1 MLLYILRVYSRRRSA
16 SHNAREN
23 YPSQPMF
30 AIHEHR
36 AQRPAL
42 QERLQHA
49 HPLYYAAAPR
59 SVARRAQR
67 VRRCDPCT
75 RTPHRP
81 RTRKPS
87 SPLRCFPPWCLLAF
101 REHTCVSLCLMAVIF
116 PRAFPQSRAAADQYA
131 SLLSTPARFTATR
144 LPNPEAPSWA
154 ASHERSAC
162 DSPFA
167 LSFGPHTPH
176 AIPLILP
183 ACCGL
188 LHACVETLQAT
199 FELAA
204 ALGPTYLHAAEY
216 TRCQAS
222 LFFSLLFAG

>member
-1 MLLYILRVYSRRRSA
+1 MLTFTFTR
-16 SHNAREN
+16 
-23 YPSQPMF
+23 F
-30 AIHEHR
+30 AACTR
-36 AQRPAL
+36 TL
-42 QERLQHA
+42 
-49 HPLYYAAAPR
+49 
-59 SVARRAQR
+59 ARRAQR
-67 VRRCDPCT
+67 VRRSGAIARAH
-75 RTPHRP
+75 RTALAHGIHRV
-81 RTRKPS
+81 RS
-87 SPLRCFPPWCLLAF
+87 GAFLHGALLAF
-101 REHTCVSLCLMAVIF
+101 REHTCVSLCLSHDSDFF

-154 ASHERSAC
+154 ASHERRAC

-188 LHACVETLQAT
+188 LHACVETHQAP

-204 ALGPTYLHAAEY
+204 ARGPISPCCRIH
-216 TRCQAS
+216 TR
-222 LFFSLLFAG
+222 LLFAG

>member
-1 MLLYILRVYSRRRSA
+1 VREHVPSLAVLNVCVGAIAARALR
-16 SHNAREN
+16 
-23 YPSQPMF
+23 
-30 AIHEHR
+30 
-36 AQRPAL
+36 AL
-42 QERLQHA
+42 A
-49 HPLYYAAAPR
+49 HGIN
-59 SVARRAQR
+59 R
-67 VRRCDPCT
+67 VRSGAFL
-75 RTPHRP
+75 HGA
-81 RTRKPS
+81 
-87 SPLRCFPPWCLLAF
+87 LLAF

-131 SLLSTPARFTATR
+131 SLHSTPARFTATR

-216 TRCQAS
+216 TR
-222 LFFSLLFAG
+222 LLFAG